1 MYRVVTPK
9 RQPSWIPTTGCA
21 GRYGCVSP
29 SICQS
34 AHTQDRFMYRVVTP
48 ETPAEL
54 DAYYQLRW
62 ELLRKPFN
70 LPLGSERDEYDT
82 VAIHRLMLSPDGTP
96 IAVGRLFVGGDEA
109 QIRFMALRPEFRGQ
123 GLGARMVED
132 LEQLAR
138 DEKVKRLVMNARQEA
153 VEFYR
158 RCGFLEVG
166 EGPVSFGRIPHR
178 QMIKSLSPHADHPV
192 PSGVVPGSHHPLV
205 AGHSHQREDGVHITH
220 YDGQTFHL
228 KANLAA
234 NLNVHDT
241 MFAGSIYSQCVL
253 AGWGLIW
260 LQLKEAGLG
269 GDTVLAEG
277 NIKYYRPVSEEPEAR
292 VAREGMPA
300 VLEPLRGGESAKFSL
315 RVQLFSGRKLAVEFV
330 GRYVV
335 LPIKRGAR

>member
-1 MYRVVTPK
+1 MYRVVTP
-9 RQPSWIPTTGCA
+9 QTA
-21 GRYGCVSP
+21 
-29 SICQS
+29 
-34 AHTQDRFMYRVVTP
+34 
-48 ETPAEL
+48 AEL

-70 LPLGSERDEYDT
+70 LPIGSERDEYDT
-82 VAIHRLMLSPDGTP
+82 VAIHRMMLAPDGTP
-96 IAVGRLFVGGDEA
+96 IAVGRLFIGGEEA
-109 QIRFMALRPEFRGQ
+109 QIRFMALHPEYRSQ

-132 LEQLAR
+132 LEQLACQ
-138 DEKVKRLVMNARQEA
+138 EKVKRLVMNARQEA

-178 QMIKSLSPHADHPV
+178 QMIKSLSPLQTIQYRPEWCQDLTTRWSQGIPI
-192 PSGVVPGSHHPLV
+192 S
-205 AGHSHQREDGVHITH
+205 EKMGVHITH

-260 LQLKEAGLG
+260 LQLKEAGLV

-277 NIKYYRPVSEEPEAR
+277 NIKYYRPVNEEPEAR

-300 VLEPLRGGESAKFSL
+300 VLAPLKAGESAKFSL
-315 RVQLFSGRKLAVEFV
+315 MVKLFSGDKLAVEFI
-330 GRYVV
+330 GQYVV
-335 LPIKRGAR
+335 QPVKRRGQSPVL